1 MPSASASPRPDPSKP
16 DPSSRPDFSGCVRV
30 AAVGDV
36 HLAEDLRGRYSP
48 ALAELRDVADL
59 LLVAGDL
66 TQHGRADEA
75 AVFADDFGASP
86 VPVVVVL
93 GNHDYHSDQQREIRS
108 LLEAAGIVVLEGE
121 HTVVETA
128 AGSVGVAGAK
138 GFCLG
143 FSGRA
148 AANFGEPEMKAFSRH
163 GIESAEQLR
172 AAFDGLDTD
181 VKVALTHFA
190 PVEGTLVGEPSEIWS
205 FLGNYL
211 LGDAIDEARADLAVH
226 GHAHAGTEKGLTEDG
241 IPVRNVAQPV
251 IRSAYRVYDVA
262 VKERV

>member
-1 MPSASASPRPDPSKP
+1 MSNESPEPARY
-16 DPSSRPDFSGCVRV
+16 VRV

-36 HLAEDLRGRYSP
+36 HLAEDLRGRYSSV
-48 ALAELRDVADL
+48 LAQLATEADV

-66 TQHGRADEA
+66 TQHGRLDEA
-75 AVFADDFGASP
+75 AVFADEFGSCP

-93 GNHDYHSDQQREIRS
+93 GNHDYHSGQEASIRS
-108 LLEAAGIVVLEGE
+108 LLEGAGVAVLEGE
-121 HTVVETA
+121 HHVVTTDAGTVGI
-128 AGSVGVAGAK
+128 AGVK

-148 AANFGEPEMKAFSRH
+148 AANFGEPEMKAFTGH
-163 GIESAEQLR
+163 GIHSAELLR
-172 AAFDGLDTD
+172 KAFDGLDAD
-181 VKVALTHFA
+181 VKVSLTHYA
-190 PVEGTLVGEPSEIWS
+190 PVTGTLHGEPPQIWS

-226 GHAHAGTEKGLTEDG
+226 GHAHAGREKGLTDEG

-262 VKERV
+262 VGTAEGGKP